1 MKHNIAH
8 QSNKLLVQTAEK
20 LFAAGSPQESDSSTV
35 SLQEERDGFPSLL
48 WEFDWWKQDQTFEDF
63 FHPQRTGLWHS
74 RRPWCSRCYCW
85 KGQRLTPIIECH
97 CLWKGSIH
105 PFLCAHMGS
114 SFCPSQAEYLPKIHP
129 VTLRPS
135 RLWFFGQGMAFS
147 SVWKHILSCPT
158 IEALVFWISSQSL
171 WPLRCINVWPQE

>member
-1 MKHNIAH
+1 MIMKHNIAH

-20 LFAAGSPQESDSSTV
+20 PFAAGSPQESDSSTV

-135 RLWFFGQGMAFS
+135 RL
-147 SVWKHILSCPT
+147 
-158 IEALVFWISSQSL
+158 
-171 WPLRCINVWPQE
+171 